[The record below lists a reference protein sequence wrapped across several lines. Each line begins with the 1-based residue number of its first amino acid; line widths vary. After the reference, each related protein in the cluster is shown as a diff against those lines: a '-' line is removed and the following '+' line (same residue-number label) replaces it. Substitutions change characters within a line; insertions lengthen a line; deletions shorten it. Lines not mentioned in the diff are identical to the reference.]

1 MGEVIKNEIRPNRLG
16 HVANRFLTNPI
27 VIWALT
33 GFFTYTIGQV
43 LVATPLSS
51 LLLGRA
57 GIVEFLTET
66 GICGDYSGHADW
78 GIIACMLFLPPYIF
92 LAYYFP
98 LLIISITVWAVIS
111 IRARNLIWMLSRQQ
125 RWALILAMCGFTFFL
140 FIHNISKFSE
150 YALFTGPIHGFH
162 PFLPL
167 LVSFCNFIVPLIVW
181 VVIDQATK
189 TAFGGN

>member
-78 GIIACMLFLPPYIF
+78 GIIACMLFLPPYISSSSSSST
-92 LAYYFP
+92 AYIGEGGAYKG
-98 LLIISITVWAVIS
+98 V
-111 IRARNLIWMLSRQQ
+111 
-125 RWALILAMCGFTFFL
+125 
-140 FIHNISKFSE
+140 SE
-150 YALFTGPIHGFH
+150 G
-162 PFLPL
+162 
-167 LVSFCNFIVPLIVW
+167 V
-181 VVIDQATK
+181 
-189 TAFGGN
+189 